1 MKKAIQLLGVLLAI
15 LPALSFGQ
23 AKKTT
28 WPEMKAFHTV
38 MAGTFH
44 PAEEGN
50 FAPLRERAE
59 ELFNAAKTWQ
69 KSPIADGFKQEETT
83 KALKELV
90 VRCAAVKKGVEA
102 NQDNNTLLRLIT
114 EAHDG
119 FHTIVG
125 ECRKSEE

>member
-1 MKKAIQLLGVLLAI
+1 MKKAIQILTIALALLPVLSMA
-15 LPALSFGQ
+15 Q

-69 KSPIADGFKQEETT
+69 KSPIADGFKQEETA

-90 VRCAAVKKGVEA
+90 VRCAAVKKAVEA

-125 ECRKSEE
+125 ECRKAEE

>member
-1 MKKAIQLLGVLLAI
+1 MLLAI

-23 AKKTT
+23 TKKPT
-28 WPEMKAFHTV
+28 WPEMKSFHTI

-50 FAPLRERAE
+50 FAPLKEKAE
-59 ELFNAAKTWQ
+59 DLFNAAKTWQ
-69 KSPIADGFKQEETT
+69 KSPIPEGFKQEETT

-102 NQDNNTLLRLIT
+102 NETNETLLRLIT

-125 ECRKSEE
+125 ECRKAEE